1 MLMWMKM
8 VHLYEEKNR
17 TSYIQLLEY
26 VKQEESDE
34 MVEADGDE
42 LVGLMDVVD
51 NDEDHQQDNEHPLE
65 VDNSF

>member
-1 MLMWMKM
+1 M

-51 NDEDHQQDNEHPLE
+51 NDEDHQQDNEHLLE
-65 VDNSF
+65 VDNCF